1 MTELSVDPR
10 SDLPTRMWAADSGE
24 GSVREGDIELGEIVN
39 SDGLLG
45 GNLSGLT
52 GPRTVSHSCF
62 EKEVAERATW
72 SRHGYQRHKLSDAGL
87 PDRS

>member
-1 MTELSVDPR
+1 MG
-10 SDLPTRMWAADSGE
+10 AADSGE

-72 SRHGYQRHKLSDAGL
+72 SRHGYQRPSFPTQAYQTDHEANT
-87 PDRS
+87 P